1 MRFVFRFLQ
10 LAFQAYLRLLF
21 RVQVQGREHI
31 PRRGKLLLAANHVSG
46 YDPFVIGSLVPRGLY
61 FLAKRELFRNPLLGA
76 VLRVLLHA
84 IPVDRRDLG
93 HTTVRRINEL
103 LAAGEAILLFPEGT
117 RSRSGQIGEGKAG
130 VGMLAAVNQ
139 TDIVPVRVD
148 GLHGARGLLWRR
160 PRIKVVFGPVLS
172 VAPFLQNGM
181 AIKEIYRQ
189 IAAAVLEQIRAM
201 GPTVAAR

>member
-1 MRFVFRFLQ
+1 MRFAFRFLQ
-10 LAFQAYLRLLF
+10 FAIQLYLRLLF
-21 RVQVQGREHI
+21 RIQVQGREHI
-31 PRRGKLLLAANHVSG
+31 PRQGKLILAANHVSG

-84 IPVDRRDLG
+84 VPVDRRDIG

-130 VGMLAAVNQ
+130 VGMLAVANRA
-139 TDIVPVRVD
+139 DIVPVRVD
-148 GLHGARGLLWRR
+148 GLHEARGSLWRR
-160 PRIKVVFGPVLS
+160 RHIRVVFGPALS
-172 VAPFLQNGM
+172 AAAFLQNGM
-181 AIKEIYRQ
+181 ATKEIYRQ
-189 IAAAVLEQIRAM
+189 IAATVLEQIRTM
-201 GPTVAAR
+201 DPTVAAR